1 MNTFWKTIAE
11 YNSATWMYQIF
22 IVLIGVFLTLMLLR
36 NPQRWVKIGMKIY
49 FIATYTWISVVYYH
63 IYCSER
69 SYNNVLSI
77 FWAILAI
84 AWLWDLLAG
93 YTQLERNPKYNVLG
107 YLLVLMP
114 FIYPVFS
121 MARGLSFPGITS
133 PVMPCSVVTFTIGL
147 LLLFS
152 RKSNLFIIL
161 LLCHWSLIGLSKTYF
176 FKIPED
182 FLLASASVPALYL
195 FFKEYY
201 LTDLHKDTKPK
212 AKFNN
217 WLLIAVCVGIVI
229 VLTTTLVIE
238 LYKDA

>member
-107 YLLVLMP
+107 AFDDRP
-114 FIYPVFS
+114 
-121 MARGLSFPGITS
+121 
-133 PVMPCSVVTFTIGL
+133 
-147 LLLFS
+147 
-152 RKSNLFIIL
+152 
-161 LLCHWSLIGLSKTYF
+161 
-176 FKIPED
+176 
-182 FLLASASVPALYL
+182 
-195 FFKEYY
+195 
-201 LTDLHKDTKPK
+201 
-212 AKFNN
+212 
-217 WLLIAVCVGIVI
+217 
-229 VLTTTLVIE
+229 
-238 LYKDA
+238 